1 MPQIIFLMIFFQNR
15 CAELF
20 QEKSSEKAIT
30 QAELSEAEKQMSEVK
45 VEQET
50 LIRKLETLRETLNSR
65 NDEKQVPTAF
75 WK

>member
-30 QAELSEAEKQMSEVK
+30 QAELSEAEKQVTEAK
-45 VEQET
+45 IEQES
-50 LIRKLETLRETLNSR
+50 LIRKLEILRETLNCR
-65 NDEKQVPTAF
+65 NDEKQVRTL
-75 WK
+75 